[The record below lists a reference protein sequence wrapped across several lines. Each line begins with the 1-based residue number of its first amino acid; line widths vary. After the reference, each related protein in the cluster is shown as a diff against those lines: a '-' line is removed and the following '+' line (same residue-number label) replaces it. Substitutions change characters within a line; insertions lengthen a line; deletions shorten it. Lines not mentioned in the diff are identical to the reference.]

1 MNAISVKNLSKG
13 YILLK
18 DPKDFFRAFSKCRGK
33 GSFDTKWALK
43 EIDLFVPK
51 GQTCGLIGMN
61 GSGKSTLLGLISGII
76 SPTTGDVRT
85 AGRISSILEL
95 GSGFQAELSGRQNI
109 ILNTGILGLSRSAA
123 LKNMESIIEFSE
135 LGMHID
141 KPVKTFSSGMML
153 RLGFAIAVHIDFDIL
168 LIDEI
173 LSVGDLLFK
182 RKCFSKMRQFKG
194 AGKTILLSSHSLED
208 VAAFCDRVVLLEGGR
223 IVMDGPVET
232 VLRQYWENCEKVQ
245 TRIMKNNVFRRHRNM
260 YEENLGD
267 VKLTSVAFLNGE
279 GIETNQFRTKEKMV
293 IKIGYFAHKMVTNP
307 LFRVQFFRNDGLWVH
322 GANTR
327 RQNVSLGIVK
337 GSGEIELLYDRL
349 NLLEGDYYVTIG
361 IWPDEYKSMIS
372 NTAYDLHEMAYIVN
386 VKSNREDGGGLVHNP
401 FRWKTATKEDPSS
414 KKRLGDCADMKGA
427 GVDEKLVATQKI

>member
-1 MNAISVKNLSKG
+1 MNAISVKNLSKR

-18 DPKDFFRAFSKCRGK
+18 DPKHLFKALSKSREK
-33 GSFDTKWALK
+33 GSMDVKWALK
-43 EIDLFVPK
+43 DIHLFVPK

-76 SPTTGDVRT
+76 SPTAGDVRT
-85 AGRISSILEL
+85 VGRISSILEL
-95 GSGFQAELSGRQNI
+95 GAGFQAELTGRQNV
-109 ILNTGILGLSRSAA
+109 ILNAGILGLSRGAA
-123 LKNMESIIEFSE
+123 LKEMESIIGFSE

-182 RKCFSKMRQFKG
+182 RKCFSKMRQFQG
-194 AGKTILLSSHSLED
+194 AGKTILLSSHNLAD
-208 VAAFCDRVVLLEGGR
+208 VAAFCDRIVLLEKGR
-223 IVMDGPVET
+223 IIMDGPVET
-232 VLRQYWENCEKVQ
+232 VLRQYWENCEKEQ
-245 TRIMKNNVFRRHRNM
+245 TRIIKDNVFSQHRNI
-260 YEENLGD
+260 YEQNIGD
-267 VKLTSVAFLNGE
+267 IKLTSVGFLNGD

-293 IKIGYFAHKMVTNP
+293 IKIGYFAHKEVNDP

-327 RQNVSLGIVK
+327 RQSVNLGTVK
-337 GSGEIELLYDRL
+337 GAGEIELLYDRL

-372 NTAYDLHEMAYIVN
+372 AVAYDLHEMAYIVT
-386 VKSNREDGGGLVHNP
+386 VKSNREDGGGLVYNP
-401 FRWKTATKEDPSS
+401 FRWKFIANEDGSNLD
-414 KKRLGDCADMKGA
+414 R
-427 GVDEKLVATQKI
+427 